1 MGSELRLKRPSPAAK
16 IRGGE
21 GGWVFSA
28 CSSASSSELPGHLLD
43 SAKIGSSYL
52 QEQAGLGDGGF
63 AKPVLLG
70 AF

>member
-1 MGSELRLKRPSPAAK
+1 MGSELRLKRPSPAPK
-16 IRGGE
+16 ILGG
-21 GGWVFSA
+21 VFSA

>member
-1 MGSELRLKRPSPAAK
+1 MNGFRVKTETTKNSGQ
-16 IRGGE
+16 GG
-21 GGWVFSA
+21 VFSA